1 MPRDPKGQLGQRS
14 TAKLPPGSLSV
25 FFPNLAN
32 TVAEVGKLK
41 PYGSGLEDPPAAG
54 DPEPAPAAATAA
66 AAPWAGPPLIGS
78 RGRSSRARGRP
89 SQQDTRS
96 GRAAALRAARARCS
110 ARSHPEGANNPR
122 LGRATAEETREGIG
136 CPALWQG
143 DSAWTPRGQPLETF
157 RTKGRLAG
165 AKLCASL

>member
-96 GRAAALRAARARCS
+96 GRAALPAARCS
-110 ARSHPEGANNPR
+110 LLCQESPGGRANNPR

-136 CPALWQG
+136 CPALWPG
-143 DSAWTPRGQPLETF
+143 DSAWTPRGQPSETF

-165 AKLCASL
+165 AKLCTSL